1 MMPQIVTVDD
11 NRMGPL
17 YKHVF
22 PPIFGSRAILCS
34 STMEARL
41 NSKMSSAIV
50 LICLR
55 LHQSICAS
63 ITSPEHMM
71 DDVKAFYSILEASG
85 IPKHYTHKMLDSGK
99 WQVHPGPVVPFS
111 SKPRREDYAFNRGYW
126 IWVLFHQRNLKE
138 SGASTIE
145 GSEKISP
152 SQSGLPSEDY
162 GLSSFDLHSDGE
174 GLTFRLPP
182 KRHAIISCLQMNGK
196 EVFRFAVRCVP
207 QSIEC
212 ALEKAGLPGSSI
224 DWPLIHQDLQANQRI
239 IVAVATYL
247 EVPPENIISNVANYG
262 NTSAASI
269 PLALD
274 EAVRSDQAIP
284 LQLQDLELV

>member
-1 MMPQIVTVDD
+1 MKQYT
-11 NRMGPL
+11 
-17 YKHVF
+17 
-22 PPIFGSRAILCS
+22 
-34 STMEARL
+34 
-41 NSKMSSAIV
+41 
-50 LICLR
+50 CL
-55 LHQSICAS
+55 LLLFSLPYLS
-63 ITSPEHMM
+63 FF
-71 DDVKAFYSILEASG
+71 VKE
-85 IPKHYTHKMLDSGK
+85 

-152 SQSGLPSEDY
+152 SQSGLPRVHLFDSQLEQISDPLSIANAAMVVRLLSSFYEDY
-162 GLSSFDLHSDGE
+162 GLLSFDLHGDGE
-174 GLTFRLPP
+174 GLRYLNASIKDNEVDHALGSNGSVLDFPP

-196 EVFRFAVRCVP
+196 EAFRFDVRCVP

-212 ALEKAGLPGSSI
+212 ALEKAGHSLATDPPGGDNSSK
-224 DWPLIHQDLQANQRI
+224 ANQRI
-239 IVAVATYL
+239 IDAVATCL
-247 EVPPENIISNVANYG
+247 EVPPERIISNVANYG
-262 NTSAASI
+262 NTSAPSI